1 MSKVRVRTTIRKSK
15 FMLGRFLSPEGC
27 LLLIE
32 GDHAT
37 SPTGLNELPYGLTLS
52 GASDCPLHV
61 MHIMK
66 GTQRAVFNAPYV
78 TNKGS

>member
-1 MSKVRVRTTIRKSK
+1 M
-15 FMLGRFLSPEGC
+15 FGRFLSPEGC

-52 GASDCPLHV
+52 GASDCPEHV
-61 MHIMK
+61 MHTYHEGDTGPCSMHLMSL
-66 GTQRAVFNAPYV
+66 TREA
-78 TNKGS
+78 SH